1 MSQSL
6 RDEKLPMVSLRQL
19 HSHMLSVCRTTF
31 TNIYRYVQ
39 YCTFYTSHKL
49 ALRVR
54 WTLEV

>member
-6 RDEKLPMVSLRQL
+6 RDEELPMVFLRQL
-19 HSHMLSVCRTTF
+19 HSHMLSVCRATF

-39 YCTFYTSHKL
+39 YRTFYTSHKL